1 MKKIKI
7 NKLPKGFHRMPD
19 GTIMRDSDHQKM
31 EAGGQPVLGPTPR
44 SAANLEAEKGETVV
58 TDLDNNNIP
67 EKYNIGGKKHS
78 EGGTPLNLP
87 PKSFI
92 FSDHRSMAIKGEEL
106 KKFIPGTSKKSMTPA
121 QISKLKRFDMTGD
134 NEVLKDENA
143 DMMAKATAERNIQSK
158 LVGLG
163 ELAMAQE
170 SKKDFKD
177 GIPEIALPFLKRKG
191 VTPEQVEMIN
201 AEMEQ
206 VGMMQEMVAKFGKE
220 VYAKGGE
227 KKKLTK
233 YQTRGQVSEQK
244 VIKRDGKVYIEDP
257 DRPGTY
263 VEAVEVANKPGT
275 YVPVEGSTRTI
286 EGSGKRTI
294 GNFTKDYSGLEQ
306 LLQTEEF
313 APLLDAAYA
322 AYLQDDKDNFGGVD
336 QNATKEDVLNALLKM
351 QYQNYTFKENNVP
364 IDAVTWD
371 NEGNANEN
379 AEYTKAVEKLG
390 IEPLTREEIARA
402 QGLALT
408 LSALKADPRFQ
419 NNELV
424 QRLQFSAEGEE
435 GALSNR
441 DSIYGDNTARTFLSL
456 ADVEIEPEK
465 EKIVPGEIVIEDTP
479 GDSSTGPYPEDL
491 INIGAVALTKIPREY
506 GYTQRL
512 QPFLPDPVFL
522 DPERELQANQEVY
535 NTAANTLAL
544 TGRSN
549 QLAGNLSLL
558 QGKMLEGQANTLA
571 KYSNANSQIANQFE
585 LIRNDYLNKFGEYNA
600 AQNRQQAIDTAVLNE
615 SYAAQRN
622 QKLENM
628 SEALNQASNNI
639 RIQKLINDSHTNYS
653 YDPVTGGVIF
663 TGSGIPT
670 PDEIAEM
677 QRLQQEALA
686 NMPRT
691 KEEPAQAR
699 YGGERFRRDLLKR
712 FIK

>member
-92 FSDHRSMAIKGEEL
+92 FSDHRSMAIKGDEL

-227 KKKLTK
+227 NKKLTK

-244 VIKRDGKVYIEDP
+244 IIKRDGKVYLEDP
-257 DRPGTY
+257 DRPGVY

-275 YVPVEGSTRTI
+275 YVPVEASTRTI
-286 EGSGKRTI
+286 EGSGTRTI
-294 GNFTKDYSGLEQ
+294 GNFTKDYAGLEQ

-351 QYQNYTFKENNVP
+351 QYQNYTFRENNVP

-379 AEYTKAVEKLG
+379 AEYNKAVEKLG

-424 QRLQFSAEGEE
+424 QRMQFSAEGEE

-465 EKIVPGEIVIEDTP
+465 EKIVPGEIVVEDTP
-479 GDSSTGPYPEDL
+479 DDSSTGPYPEDL

-628 SEALNQASNNI
+628 SEALNQASNNM

-653 YDPVTGGVIF
+653 YDPLTGGVIF

-670 PDEIAEM
+670 ADEIAEM
-677 QRLQQEALA
+677 QRLQREAIA

>member
-1 MKKIKI
+1 
-7 NKLPKGFHRMPD
+7 
-19 GTIMRDSDHQKM
+19 
-31 EAGGQPVLGPTPR
+31 
-44 SAANLEAEKGETVV
+44 
-58 TDLDNNNIP
+58 
-67 EKYNIGGKKHS
+67 
-78 EGGTPLNLP
+78 
-87 PKSFI
+87 
-92 FSDHRSMAIKGEEL
+92 
-106 KKFIPGTSKKSMTPA
+106 
-121 QISKLKRFDMTGD
+121 
-134 NEVLKDENA
+134 
-143 DMMAKATAERNIQSK
+143 
-158 LVGLG
+158 
-163 ELAMAQE
+163 
-170 SKKDFKD
+170 
-177 GIPEIALPFLKRKG
+177 
-191 VTPEQVEMIN
+191 
-201 AEMEQ
+201 
-206 VGMMQEMVAKFGKE
+206 
-220 VYAKGGE
+220 
-227 KKKLTK
+227 
-233 YQTRGQVSEQK
+233 
-244 VIKRDGKVYIEDP
+244 
-257 DRPGTY
+257 
-263 VEAVEVANKPGT
+263 
-275 YVPVEGSTRTI
+275 
-286 EGSGKRTI
+286 
-294 GNFTKDYSGLEQ
+294 
-306 LLQTEEF
+306 
-313 APLLDAAYA
+313 
-322 AYLQDDKDNFGGVD
+322 
-336 QNATKEDVLNALLKM
+336 M
-351 QYQNYTFKENNVP
+351 QYQNYTFRENNVP

-379 AEYTKAVEKLG
+379 AEYNKAVEKLG

-424 QRLQFSAEGEE
+424 QRMQFSAEGEE

-465 EKIVPGEIVIEDTP
+465 ERIVPGEIVIKDTP
-479 GDSSTGPYPEDL
+479 DDSSTGVYPEDL

-628 SEALNQASNNI
+628 SEALNQASNNM
-639 RIQKLINDSHTNYS
+639 RIQKLIDDSHTNYS
-653 YDPVTGGVIF
+653 YDPLTGSVIF

-670 PDEIAEM
+670 ADEIAEM
-677 QRLQQEALA
+677 QRLQREAIA